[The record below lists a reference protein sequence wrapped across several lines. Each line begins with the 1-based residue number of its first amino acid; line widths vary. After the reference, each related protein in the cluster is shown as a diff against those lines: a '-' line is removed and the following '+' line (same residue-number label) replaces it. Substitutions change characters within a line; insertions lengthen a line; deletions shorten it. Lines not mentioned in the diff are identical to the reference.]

1 MTPIQFQMALIDGLP
16 KLSLQEE
23 QSGKRGETFL
33 LLKVRLNDSISM
45 SRLETIIVWKYNFL
59 EILGSNFFMTAD
71 IRMRASRII
80 ERDKTNFL
88 CP

>member
-16 KLSLQEE
+16 KLSLQELE
-23 QSGKRGETFL
+23 SEERRDFL

-59 EILGSNFFMTAD
+59 EILGSNFFMRAD
-71 IRMRASRII
+71 IRMRA
-80 ERDKTNFL
+80 
-88 CP
+88 